1 MLLAT
6 RLQQLP
12 VSKPGLKKCRWPRG
26 YSSFGSATT
35 SSCKGEC
42 CWPRGYS
49 SSLYQSQGSKSVAG
63 HEATAA
69 PCIKARDRKR
79 FRVCND
85 LVMQRRV
92 LLATRLQQLPVSKQ
106 GLANDFGSA
115 TTSSCKGE
123 CCWPRGY
130 SSSLYQS
137 KCSQTISGL
146 QRPRHAKES

>member
-1 MLLAT
+1 MSLAT

-12 VSKPGLKKCRWPRG
+12 VSKQGHANE
-26 YSSFGSATT
+26 FGSATT

-42 CWPRGYS
+42 CWA
-49 SSLYQSQGSKSVAG
+49 QSQGSQRISGLQRPRHAKESVAG

-85 LVMQRRV
+85 LVMQRRA

-106 GLANDFGSA
+106 GLKK
-115 TTSSCKGE
+115 CR
-123 CCWPRGY
+123 WPRGH

-137 KCSQTISGL
+137 QGS
-146 QRPRHAKES
+146 